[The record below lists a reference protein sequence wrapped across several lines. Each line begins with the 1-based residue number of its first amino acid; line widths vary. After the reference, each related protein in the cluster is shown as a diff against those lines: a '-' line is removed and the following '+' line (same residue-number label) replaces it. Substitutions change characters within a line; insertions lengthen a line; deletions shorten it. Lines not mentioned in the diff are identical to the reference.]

1 MHGCTI
7 MMLVVPLRPMEVL
20 WVLVVVASTTMA
32 TPTQTA
38 VTDPIHTLSSN
49 SFSFAL
55 HNVIDNIP

>member
-1 MHGCTI
+1 
-7 MMLVVPLRPMEVL
+7 MMLVVPLRSMEVL